1 MKTRTI
7 KEISQLLEQ
16 LDPPFWGSITLLFRK
31 GELVNITKEESL
43 KIEAPAQDI
52 HRK

>member
-7 KEISQLLEQ
+7 KEISQLLEEI
-16 LDPPFWGSITLLFRK
+16 DPPCWGSIKLLFRK
-31 GELVNITKEESL
+31 GALVNITKEESR
-43 KIEAPAQDI
+43 KIETSAQDM